1 MVCHSESETYR
12 VLRKGGVVSV
22 QQVSESEC
30 QTITSYVCRCVLLDM
45 SAIVLGIV
53 MNRKTLWGL
62 SNVAFILI
70 WRQMMDA
77 NVCVCM

>member
-1 MVCHSESETYR
+1 M
-12 VLRKGGVVSV
+12 
-22 QQVSESEC
+22 
-30 QTITSYVCRCVLLDM
+30 CRFVLLDM

-70 WRQMMDA
+70 WRQIMD
-77 NVCVCM
+77 VCVNV